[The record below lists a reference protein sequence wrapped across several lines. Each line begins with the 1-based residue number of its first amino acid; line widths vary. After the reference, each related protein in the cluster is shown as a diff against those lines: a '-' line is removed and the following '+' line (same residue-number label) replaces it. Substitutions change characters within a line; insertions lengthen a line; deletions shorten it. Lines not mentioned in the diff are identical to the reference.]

1 MFRALLSNRKY
12 LLALIVGVVILGAL
26 VVIVPIA
33 QRPYSPP
40 IPAGKEIEVLRIAWI
55 AGLEDVESGFYPYGA
70 AQGVTGA
77 AFTTHYLEPLVNLD
91 ADLHPYGILAERWI
105 NPEPTVWR
113 FFLVKN
119 ATFSSGSKFDAD
131 DVVFTVNTIKNGEYG
146 EFTEFLAP
154 VSEVRKVNQYTVDI
168 VTEKP
173 NPILL
178 SNLRYAW
185 MLSDEDFDPTDPNHP
200 PVGTG
205 PYLITGAKRD
215 TFIELTRRDD
225 YWAELPKPKKV
236 IYRVIE
242 DDEARTQA
250 LLNGEIDIA
259 EYMPV
264 SKRAEFDAN
273 PEFRTMLTGEVYV
286 WVIGLDMMR
295 DETPYVVDK
304 ETGKSLAKNPLK
316 DKRVRQ
322 ALYYAINIDELI
334 QNTYEGVAESQ
345 SQMVPKEVFGYD
357 PSLTRLPYDPE
368 EAKSLLAEAGYPDG
382 FAINIDTRHP
392 RISFYAEEIARQW
405 GKIGIKTTV
414 VTRREEF
421 TSAEDRERF
430 EKGDTSCYFT
440 ATAGDR
446 GDAQPV
452 LSTFLHSQV
461 GDYGVENVAKYS
473 NSEVNSLV
481 EQAVATLDQ
490 KERLELMQRAQRI
503 ALVDDA
509 AYIPVNTDGILYFIR
524 DNLIWEPRIDNL
536 IYGFEVAGK

>member
-1 MFRALLSNRKY
+1 MLGL
-12 LLALIVGVVILGAL
+12 LLAR
-26 VVIVPIA
+26 P
-33 QRPYSPP
+33 PYSPP
-40 IPAGKEIEVLRIAWI
+40 VPAGKEIEVLKIGII
-55 AGLEDVESGFYPYGA
+55 AGLEEVESGFYPYGA
-70 AQGVTGA
+70 AQGVSGA
-77 AFTTHYLEPLVNLD
+77 TFTTHYLEPLVNLG

-131 DVVFTVNTIKNGEYG
+131 DVVFTINTIKNGEYG
-146 EFTEFLAP
+146 EFTGFLAP

-178 SNLRYAW
+178 SNLRYTW

-215 TFIELTRRDD
+215 TFIELTRRED

-242 DDEARTQA
+242 DEEARTQA

-259 EYMPV
+259 EYMPL
-264 SKRAEFDAN
+264 SKKAEFDVN
-273 PEFRTMLTGEVYV
+273 PNFRTAISGDVYV

-295 DETPYVVDK
+295 DKTPYVFDK

-345 SQMVPKEVFGYD
+345 SQMIPKEVFGYD
-357 PSLTRLPYDPE
+357 PTITRLPYDPE
-368 EAKSLLAEAGYPDG
+368 KAKSLLAEAGYPNG
-382 FAINIDTRHP
+382 FTINIDTRHP
-392 RISFYAEEIARQW
+392 MCSFYAKEIARQW
-405 GKIGIKTTV
+405 TRVGIKTTV
-414 VTRREEF
+414 VTRRVEF

-430 EKGDTSCYFT
+430 EKGDTSAYFT
-440 ATAGDR
+440 ATAGDL

-452 LSTFLHSQV
+452 LSTFLHSQT
-461 GDYGVENVAKYS
+461 GDYGVENVAKYV
-473 NSEVNSLV
+473 NSEVDRLV
-481 EQAVATLDQ
+481 EQAAATLNQ
-490 KERLELMQRAQRI
+490 IERLELMQQAQKI
-503 ALVDDA
+503 VLVDDA
-509 AYIPVNTDGILYFIR
+509 AYIPVNTDGVLYFIR
-524 DNLIWEPRIDNL
+524 DNIIWKPRVDSL